1 MQVIGHRGCADRAP
15 ENTRLAVRRAASH
28 VDMVEIDVRR
38 CGSGELVVVHDD
50 RLRRLT
56 GARGRVSETPYSR
69 LRSLRVL
76 GSEQSIPLLADLLA
90 DVPDGVGVNVEL
102 KHAGMAADLLAVLD
116 GVDNEVLVSSFER
129 AALREVGEHADLP
142 LAFLFHQELKRLGRD
157 WRHGLARARHLDC
170 AAVHPSVGLCE
181 DAPEHVAAARDE
193 GFTVN
198 VWTVKRSATA
208 RRLHEMGVDGLI
220 VDDWAVV

>member
-15 ENTRLAVRRAASH
+15 ENTCLAVRRAAPH
-28 VDMVEIDVRR
+28 VDMVEVDVRR

-56 GARGRVSETPYSR
+56 GARGRVSETSYSR

-76 GSEQSIPLLADLLA
+76 ESEEHVPLLADLLA
-90 DVPDGVGVNVEL
+90 VVPDQVGVNVEL
-102 KHAGMAADLLAVLD
+102 KHAGVADDLLAVLD
-116 GVDNEVLVSSFER
+116 GVPNEVLVSSFER
-129 AALREVGEHADLP
+129 DALREVGERSDLP
-142 LAFLFHQELKRLGRD
+142 LAYLFHQELKRLGRD

-170 AAVHPSVGLCE
+170 EAVHPSVGLCA
-181 DAPEHVAAARDE
+181 DSAEHVETARDE

-198 VWTVKRSATA
+198 TWTVKRPRTA
-208 RRLHEMGVDGLI
+208 RLLRDVGVDGLI
-220 VDDWAVV
+220 VDDWTVV